1 MKRPN
6 DGTGRKRSTSRVPRA
21 LRRAA
26 GAALVVAATACGTD
40 LFSLEIDLQT
50 VTLSADFGTSTGTIP
65 VVACDPAMPAIC
77 GGAQIVDVS
86 GVQSNVADVSVSPGC
101 DPATSQCFG
110 QATVSLIQPV
120 NVLQDDSFTS
130 RAARGSTS
138 LVHSVDLA
146 YTMPVNTLS
155 FAVPDIAVYVG
166 PGDAT
171 HASDPGVVLVD
182 TIPGVAAGTTFTDR
196 RHLTI
201 AEGSDAANVIEG
213 NIGARTQFV
222 FILVTTPRIAGGA
235 PAPAGAFEVDL
246 FPTVQIGFP

>member
-1 MKRPN
+1 MKRQN
-6 DGTGRKRSTSRVPRA
+6 DGTGSKRSTSRVSRA

-26 GAALVVAATACGTD
+26 CAGLVIAATACGTD
-40 LFSLEIDLQT
+40 IFSLEIDLQT

-65 VVACDPAMPAIC
+65 VVACDPALPGVC
-77 GGAQIVDVS
+77 GSVQVVDTS
-86 GVQSNVADVSVSPGC
+86 AVQTNVADVTVSPAC
-101 DPATSQCFG
+101 DPGTSQCFG
-110 QATVSLIQPV
+110 EATVSLVQPV

-138 LVHSVDLA
+138 LVRTVDLA
-146 YTMPVNTLS
+146 YTMPVNTLN

-171 HASDPGVVLVD
+171 HASDPGVVLLD
-182 TIPGVAAGTTFTDR
+182 TIPGVPAGTTFTDR

-222 FILVTTPRIAGGA
+222 FILVTTPRITGGS
-235 PAPAGAFEVDL
+235 PVPAGAFEIDL
-246 FPTVQIGFP
+246 FPTVQVGFP